1 MNIAYIRKTDKPV
14 AEVAKNFKEHLINA
28 DISIIG
34 EKNIDGSNG
43 VIIYFFKPSWAEKI
57 AAEDY
62 ALIGLMPDE
71 ALIHQ
76 KEGKTIIGISNPK
89 LVAGGPSFRE
99 IEPVAKEMDKA
110 LRGAVNE
117 AAGLGEPK
125 IEKVKLYSTETCPY
139 CKMEKSYLEKN
150 NVDFD
155 LVMVDSDRKAAE
167 EMVRKTGQTGVP
179 ITEIIFDDGDSE
191 MVLGFD
197 KDRLDDLLKIGA
209 K

>member
-1 MNIAYIRKTDKPV
+1 MNIAYIRKTDKTV
-14 AEVAKNFKEHLINA
+14 SEVAKNFKEQLLGA
-28 DISIIG
+28 GVSIIG
-34 EKNIDGSNG
+34 EKDIKGKNG

-62 ALIGLMPDE
+62 ALIGLMPSS

-76 KEGKTIIGISNPK
+76 KDGKTVIGISNPK

-99 IEPVAKEMDKA
+99 IEPVAKEMDSV
-110 LRGAVNE
+110 LRKAVNE

-125 IEKVKLYSTETCPY
+125 IEKVKLYSTEACPY
-139 CKMEKSYLEKN
+139 CRMEKSYLEKN

-167 EMVRKTGQTGVP
+167 EIMRKTGQTGVP

-197 KDRLDDLLKIGA
+197 KERLDDLLKIGV